1 MVINSLLETL
11 TIGLVIPLI
20 NLYFNTSGI
29 VEDTFIINKI
39 GEFTNLD
46 TNFILNYFLSF
57 FLIVYIL
64 KTLFVVF
71 ISWYENKFIV
81 KFKENLSN
89 RFFRNYVNFEISIFT
104 KRNSAE
110 FLRNTITE
118 IDQSTVYLNQL
129 LKFILEVIIIF
140 AIFILLLIV
149 NYFISTVV
157 LLGFLITSILYLKQQ
172 QML

>member
-1 MVINSLLETL
+1 MFNLKSLFKLFDEDQKTKIYFLFFLMVINSLLETL

-104 KRNSAE
+104 KRNS
-110 FLRNTITE
+110 
-118 IDQSTVYLNQL
+118 QLNWSHHL
-129 LKFILEVIIIF
+129 
-140 AIFILLLIV
+140 
-149 NYFISTVV
+149 S
-157 LLGFLITSILYLKQQ
+157 
-172 QML
+172 

>member
-1 MVINSLLETL
+1 MIELFT
-11 TIGLVIPLI
+11 
-20 NLYFNTSGI
+20 Y
-29 VEDTFIINKI
+29 TFH
-39 GEFTNLD
+39 
-46 TNFILNYFLSF
+46 
-57 FLIVYIL
+57 V
-64 KTLFVVF
+64 
-71 ISWYENKFIV
+71 
-81 KFKENLSN
+81 
-89 RFFRNYVNFEISIFT
+89 NYVNFEISIFT

-172 QML
+172 LTL